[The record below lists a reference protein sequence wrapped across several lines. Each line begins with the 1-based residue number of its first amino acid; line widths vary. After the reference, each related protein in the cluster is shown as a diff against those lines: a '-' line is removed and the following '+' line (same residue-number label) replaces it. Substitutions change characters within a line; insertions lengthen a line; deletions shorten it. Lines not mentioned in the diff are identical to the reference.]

1 MVIRQYG
8 YITRPFDYILVKVLH
23 CMLIR
28 IERHDYTAESHGIG
42 PWTGLTRIGSR
53 VYGFH

>member
-28 IERHDYTAESHGIG
+28 MERHDYTAESHGIG